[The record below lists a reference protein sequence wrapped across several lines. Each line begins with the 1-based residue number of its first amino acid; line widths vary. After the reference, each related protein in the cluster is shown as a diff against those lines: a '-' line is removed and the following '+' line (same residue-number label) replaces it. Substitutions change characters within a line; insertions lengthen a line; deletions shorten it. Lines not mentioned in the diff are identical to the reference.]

1 MQSFFSIF
9 GNQCACKLFSMRLPK
24 ITVLVSLIIASNALF
39 SQGTTKK
46 CTQKNTTFQY
56 GEETS
61 YTILYN
67 WFVIFSEVGQVTFKI
82 EKDKLFGIDAIHY
95 YGEGSSF
102 SWWDKF
108 FKVRDRYE
116 TWVREDNMRPLF
128 FQRNNREGDFRQ
140 HESYSFSGDSVIY
153 RKNKVNDHSLKYDTL
168 KITPCTFDILSA
180 LLYTRNI
187 NYSTCKIGEKI
198 PITVALDNESYDLYF
213 RYQGIGNIDIK
224 NLGTFECMKFTVLL
238 VEGTI
243 FHGGEDLTLWVTN
256 DKNHI
261 PVYIES
267 PILVGN
273 VRARITSIKNNKYP
287 LTSKKSD

>member
-1 MQSFFSIF
+1 MKPGKLILLLCIILLTMGLSAQ
-9 GNQCACKLFSMRLPK
+9 GN
-24 ITVLVSLIIASNALF
+24 N
-39 SQGTTKK
+39 KK
-46 CTQKNTTFQY
+46 CTRKNLTFQY

-61 YTILYN
+61 YIISYN

-82 EKDKLFGIDAIHY
+82 EKDKIFGTDAIHFFA
-95 YGEGSSF
+95 EGSSY

-116 TWVREDNMRPLF
+116 VWVREDNLRPLF

-153 RKNKVNDHSLKYDTL
+153 RKNKVNDRSLRYDTL
-168 KITPCTFDILSA
+168 KITPCTFDVLSA

-187 NYSTCKIGEKI
+187 DYSGYKSGQKI
-198 PITVALDNESYDLYF
+198 PVTVALDEQSYDLYF
-213 RYQGIGNIDIK
+213 RYQGIENVK
-224 NLGTFECMKFTVLL
+224 LKELGTFECLKFTVLL

-243 FHGGEDLTLWVTN
+243 FHEGEDLTLWVTN

-261 PVYIES
+261 PVFVES

-273 VRARITSIKNNKYP
+273 VKARITSIKNNKHP
-287 LTSKKSD
+287 LTSRKK

>member
-1 MQSFFSIF
+1 MKP
-9 GNQCACKLFSMRLPK
+9 GKLILLLC
-24 ITVLVSLIIASNALF
+24 IILIPMGISAQTNN
-39 SQGTTKK
+39 KK
-46 CTQKNTTFQY
+46 CTQKNFTFQY

-61 YTILYN
+61 YIISYN

-82 EKDKLFGIDAIHY
+82 EKDKIFGTDAIHFFA
-95 YGEGSSF
+95 EGTSY

-116 TWVREDNMRPLF
+116 VWVREDNLRPLF

-153 RKNKVNDHSLKYDTL
+153 RKNKVNDRSLRYDTL
-168 KITPCTFDILSA
+168 KITPCTFDVLSA

-187 NYSTCKIGEKI
+187 DYSGYKSGQKI
-198 PITVALDNESYDLYF
+198 PVTVALDEQSYDLYF
-213 RYQGIGNIDIK
+213 RYQGIEKIK
-224 NLGTFECMKFTVLL
+224 LKELGTLECLKFTVLL

-243 FHGGEDLTLWVTN
+243 FHEGEDLTLWVTN

-261 PVYIES
+261 PVYVES

-273 VRARITSIKNNKYP
+273 VKARITSIKNNRYP
-287 LTSKKSD
+287 LTSRK